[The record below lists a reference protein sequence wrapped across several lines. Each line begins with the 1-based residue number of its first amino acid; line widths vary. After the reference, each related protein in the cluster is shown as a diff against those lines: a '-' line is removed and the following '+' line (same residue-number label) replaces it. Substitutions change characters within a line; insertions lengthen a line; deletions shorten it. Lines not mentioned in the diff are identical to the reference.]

1 MGKLWKVS
9 PDEKLAVVPQRAHG
23 KLMVGKG
30 SGIHIYPPR
39 WTQAPSIHPLDSEDG
54 YYVGI
59 ITAPA
64 GAMASSRRKCQG
76 GCSLIVRAQRL
87 PFVLLGPA
95 SFGDFRKSG
104 VFGRVKSG

>member
-1 MGKLWKVS
+1 MGKLWKAS

-76 GCSLIVRAQRL
+76 GCPLIVNL
-87 PFVLLGPA
+87 TSGGLGTRKDGEGHA
-95 SFGDFRKSG
+95 SFLGSSRPLADL
-104 VFGRVKSG
+104 

>member
-1 MGKLWKVS
+1 MGKLWKAS

-39 WTQAPSIHPLDSEDG
+39 FTQAPSIHPLDSEDG

-76 GCSLIVRAQRL
+76 GCPLIVSELRDCVCVAGARL
-87 PFVLLGPA
+87 FWRFPQ
-95 SFGDFRKSG
+95 KW
-104 VFGRVKSG
+104 RVWAC